1 MLKDMEMKPPSQ
13 LVLPFGQFEIGINN
27 LLAEAKS
34 EEEIE
39 QLEDILFVY
48 WDERYSEPPR
58 SDPEE

>member
-1 MLKDMEMKPPSQ
+1 MKPPSQ

-39 QLEDILFVY
+39 QLEDILFDY
-48 WDERYSEPPR
+48 WDERYSELPR